1 MNFGETNKLL
11 FAKASQTSF
20 KPTGLNS
27 TNLTRMPT
35 RKSREKLAFSLDS
48 ICNCKMGHCSKRKK
62 EIEKVSVIGK
72 RKQES
77 L

>member
-20 KPTGLNS
+20 KTHWFKFYKLDKDS
-27 TNLTRMPT
+27 
-35 RKSREKLAFSLDS
+35 RKSREKLAFSLVS

-62 EIEKVSVIGK
+62 EIEKA
-72 RKQES
+72 
-77 L
+77 